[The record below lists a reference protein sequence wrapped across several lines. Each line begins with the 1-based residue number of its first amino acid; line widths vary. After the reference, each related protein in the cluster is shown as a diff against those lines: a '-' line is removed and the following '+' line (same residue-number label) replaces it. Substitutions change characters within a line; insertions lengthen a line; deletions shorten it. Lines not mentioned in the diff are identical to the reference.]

1 MYMHRMHIVID
12 IFFFCC
18 YYLFNSIFFFYLVCN
33 LLFFFF
39 LSLSPCLSS
48 FTDHPLN
55 RLLGECQ
62 YNVYMML
69 QPVGSAIEKAGGLP
83 RLHIRLDNCGMD
95 RKPSEGQ

>member
-1 MYMHRMHIVID
+1 M
-12 IFFFCC
+12 C
-18 YYLFNSIFFFYLVCN
+18 
-33 LLFFFF
+33 
-39 LSLSPCLSS
+39 S

-83 RLHIRLDNCGMD
+83 RLEIRLDNCGMD
-95 RKPSEGQ
+95 RKPSEGLWYNIIVIQ